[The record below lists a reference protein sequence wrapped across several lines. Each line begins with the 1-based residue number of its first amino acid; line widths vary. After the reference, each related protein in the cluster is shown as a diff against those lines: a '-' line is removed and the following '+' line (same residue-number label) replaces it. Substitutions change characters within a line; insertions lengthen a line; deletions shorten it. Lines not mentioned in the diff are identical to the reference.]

1 MIRISIG
8 GLDNLKKKSKFFLF
22 LLALSAVFPLFFT
35 LVSSQK
41 AVKLPFHLIDVREY
55 PFFDNFLIII
65 LFWLSLVW
73 LVILLI
79 ALIVIIFFPSY
90 RKQMKIKSE
99 SGALTIQKK
108 AIDNFILCILKDEK
122 FVANPSVT
130 TIFKAKKIKIKIKG
144 DIRGSDT
151 NIIEKKKYLST
162 EIETKIKDLFGINER
177 IQTVVTFKN
186 YKKSKKNQ
194 QTKRVN

>member
-1 MIRISIG
+1 M
-8 GLDNLKKKSKFFLF
+8 KKKSKFFLF

-186 YKKSKKNQ
+186 YEKSKKNQ

>member
-1 MIRISIG
+1 
-8 GLDNLKKKSKFFLF
+8 
-22 LLALSAVFPLFFT
+22 
-35 LVSSQK
+35 
-41 AVKLPFHLIDVREY
+41 
-55 PFFDNFLIII
+55 
-65 LFWLSLVW
+65 
-73 LVILLI
+73 
-79 ALIVIIFFPSY
+79 
-90 RKQMKIKSE
+90 MKIKSE